1 MHTHL
6 DAIGVPK
13 TGETAE
19 VYVREESIIYKRWLA
34 DLLARRG
41 SAWPKSTA
49 RAAFQPINAGGSCLS
64 LKPFGYTFSA
74 VVGSITESIRDTR
87 LAGNP
92 PSLAC
97 SRTISSFGA
106 I

>member
-1 MHTHL
+1 
-6 DAIGVPK
+6 VPK
-13 TGETAE
+13 AGEGAE

-34 DLLARRG
+34 DLPARRS

-49 RAAFQPINAGGSCLS
+49 RAAFQPISAGNGSCWS
-64 LKPFGYTFSA
+64 LKSLRYTFSA
-74 VVGSITESIRDTR
+74 VVGSITESMRDIR

-92 PSLAC
+92 PCLAC

-106 I
+106 M